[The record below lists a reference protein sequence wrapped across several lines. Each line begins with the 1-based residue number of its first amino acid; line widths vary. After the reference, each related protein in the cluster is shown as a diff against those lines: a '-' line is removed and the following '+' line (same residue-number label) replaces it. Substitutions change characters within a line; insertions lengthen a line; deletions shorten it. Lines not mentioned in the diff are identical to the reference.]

1 MFRAFKQQLLSLV
14 IAASLCACSAQS
26 ESEWIDL
33 FNGRDLSNWLVK
45 FTGQPLGVNYLDTF
59 RVENGLLTVSYE
71 NWDQFDGEFG
81 HLFYDQIFSHYLLRI
96 EYRFVGDQVA
106 NGPGWAYRNNG
117 IMIHS
122 QDPATMGIQ
131 QEFPV
136 SIESQF
142 LGGNGSDH
150 RPTANVCTPGTN
162 MMIDGELITQ
172 HCTNSKSA
180 TYHGNQWVNVEI
192 EVRGS
197 QSLVHRINGE
207 SVFELQD
214 IQLDESDGDA
224 QTLLKKSADIL
235 LKEGYLALQAESHPT
250 QFRKIQIRPFQP

>member
-1 MFRAFKQQLLSLV
+1 MV
-14 IAASLCACSAQS
+14 
-26 ESEWIDL
+26 
-33 FNGRDLSNWLVK
+33 
-45 FTGQPLGVNYLDTF
+45 
-59 RVENGLLTVSYE
+59 
-71 NWDQFDGEFG
+71 
-81 HLFYDQIFSHYLLRI
+81 
-96 EYRFVGDQVA
+96 
-106 NGPGWAYRNNG
+106 
-117 IMIHS
+117 
-122 QDPATMGIQ
+122 
-131 QEFPV
+131 
-136 SIESQF
+136 
-142 LGGNGSDH
+142 
-150 RPTANVCTPGTN
+150 
-162 MMIDGELITQ
+162 IDGELITQ

-250 QFRKIQIRPFQP
+250 QFRKIQILPFQP

>member
-59 RVENGLLTVSYE
+59 RVEDGLLTVSYE

-96 EYRFVGDQVA
+96 EYRFFGDQVA

-122 QDPATMGIQ
+122 QDPATMSIQ

-162 MMIDGELITQ
+162 MVIDGELITQ

-197 QSLVHRINGE
+197 QSLVHRINGK

-224 QTLLKKSADIL
+224 QTLLEEGADFL
-235 LKEGYLALQAESHPT
+235 LKEGYMALQAESHPT
-250 QFRKIQIRPFQP
+250 QFRKIQIRPFKP